1 MNDEG
6 APTWSNGRGST
17 SVINLLFI
25 SDRLCNLEP
34 LVEVSMDNRGRSD
47 HALLTCLFGSQ
58 LRRPGKPYIPKDS
71 EEEDEFCY
79 FMGTT
84 LAAIPSLG
92 EDLDVEETATGLS
105 RLLTD
110 KWNSL
115 AKTPITSRPHG
126 ASWWNVECQAY
137 RDAYNLVRSKENLK
151 AYNTV
156 TRKART
162 AFFEEKIAIMTAIKR
177 PWEGVRW
184 TRPRPP
190 PPFST
195 TRAFSKASK
204 QSPSDA
210 DAQGVLDKLPSL
222 PVREFPPFAT
232 QEVLDA
238 INLTG
243 NNLAPGPNGI
253 SWELLKRAFSVQGAP
268 DGLCHLFNCVRES
281 GRWPTWFKESTC
293 VIIPKPNKPKYDVPK
308 AFRPI
313 SLLNT
318 ISKLLTKV
326 IASRMQYD
334 CLRYDILHPGQCGGV
349 RKHATIDAGVILA
362 SFVAESRELGLH
374 STACAFDISQF
385 FPSLSH
391 RVTELVLRKFGFGE
405 ELISIFR
412 SYFSNRITTYKWD
425 SATSREYQFSI
436 GTPQGDCISPILS
449 AIYLAAGIKVASPLP
464 FPPPNVRSLFFVD
477 DGLLYCSSKSLAQN
491 ARRIEAVLDRI
502 QTALAKLGLFIDI
515 GKTELIHFPGFAP
528 AKTGRK
534 LAELVNQPSVNI
546 RSTAGAAEN
555 DVVEIKPKSTMR
567 YLGFFFD
574 SMLNWNAHISF
585 YFNRAFSTIRAL
597 RMLGSSICGLGTLQK
612 RHAYQA
618 CVIPVL
624 AYGLPL
630 WSTRTHASGSRA
642 ASAPPRLA
650 REKPSQGYHR

>member
-1 MNDEG
+1 M
-6 APTWSNGRGST
+6 GRCSLDPPEAT
-17 SVINLLFI
+17 SSIL
-25 SDRLCNLEP
+25 
-34 LVEVSMDNRGRSD
+34 
-47 HALLTCLFGSQ
+47 HH
-58 LRRPGKPYIPKDS
+58 
-71 EEEDEFCY
+71 
-79 FMGTT
+79 
-84 LAAIPSLG
+84 PSSV
-92 EDLDVEETATGLS
+92 EDL
-105 RLLTD
+105 
-110 KWNSL
+110 
-115 AKTPITSRPHG
+115 
-126 ASWWNVECQAY
+126 
-137 RDAYNLVRSKENLK
+137 
-151 AYNTV
+151 
-156 TRKART
+156 
-162 AFFEEKIAIMTAIKR
+162 FEIMH
-177 PWEGVRW
+177 EQ
-184 TRPRPP
+184 
-190 PPFST
+190 
-195 TRAFSKASK
+195 FSKASK

-222 PVREFPPFAT
+222 LVREFPPFAT

-374 STACAFDISQF
+374 SIACAFDISQF

-477 DGLLYCSSKSLAQN
+477 DGLLYCSSKSMAQN
-491 ARRIEAVLDRI
+491 ARRIEAALDRI
-502 QTALAKLGLFIDI
+502 QTALAKLGMFIDI

-597 RMLGSSICGLGTLQK
+597 QMLGSSICGLGTLQK

-630 WSTRTHASGSRA
+630 WYAYNGAGIKKQLSRVNKVHTHACKWITGCFRTTPIGARETIAGLPPLVLLFNAQLHGFCARIAALPHNHILRSSMEQKWTNPAHAAISRKTRPAHLPSDVPFRRLRTHLFFCFLFFFFNLKVVYS
-642 ASAPPRLA
+642 LCTTN
-650 REKPSQGYHR
+650 KPGVLVNETHRDAMR